1 MASFRCIEL
10 PHRRVRI
17 VRCESDDHVLV
28 VPERIDGLMVTE
40 IGDGA
45 FAGLLRV
52 RELDLPSSVVRI
64 GAGAFV
70 NCVDLRRLRFPAGL
84 KDSDPSWL
92 IGCERLEDV
101 ALPGA
106 ATSFSDDFLSSFLPK
121 RVMLGAK
128 ARRFAAPDRWAPVL
142 REFAIDA
149 DNPWLSTDG
158 ACLYSRDGKKLL
170 SVVVHRSVCD
180 VADGCEEIA
189 RKAFADDVELKS
201 ANLPDSLVQIGASA
215 FAGSGLIRLEVPE
228 SVRSIG
234 SRAFSRC
241 DDLRDVELSRGL
253 ESIGDEAFAH
263 CRSLVHLSIPATVRE
278 MGVRVTFDTRVS
290 EGHVAGEGDVGA
302 VTAFVFADDAGVLY
316 RRVPDGAKD
325 ACDKGADAGFGS
337 PESQLVALELI
348 DASALTL
355 AEYRVLPGT
364 GRGRFLRTP
373 SCRGFRCPKE

>member
-64 GAGAFV
+64 GTGAFV

-128 ARRFAAPDRWAPVL
+128 ARRFAAHLLLGL
-142 REFAIDA
+142 RRSYLDA
-149 DNPWLSTDG
+149 LCLSQERARESDG
-158 ACLYSRDGKKLL
+158 RT
-170 SVVVHRSVCD
+170 
-180 VADGCEEIA
+180 EE
-189 RKAFADDVELKS
+189 D
-201 ANLPDSLVQIGASA
+201 
-215 FAGSGLIRLEVPE
+215 
-228 SVRSIG
+228 
-234 SRAFSRC
+234 
-241 DDLRDVELSRGL
+241 
-253 ESIGDEAFAH
+253 DEAD
-263 CRSLVHLSIPATVRE
+263 CGGI
-278 MGVRVTFDTRVS
+278 
-290 EGHVAGEGDVGA
+290 
-302 VTAFVFADDAGVLY
+302 
-316 RRVPDGAKD
+316 
-325 ACDKGADAGFGS
+325 
-337 PESQLVALELI
+337 
-348 DASALTL
+348 
-355 AEYRVLPGT
+355 
-364 GRGRFLRTP
+364 
-373 SCRGFRCPKE
+373 